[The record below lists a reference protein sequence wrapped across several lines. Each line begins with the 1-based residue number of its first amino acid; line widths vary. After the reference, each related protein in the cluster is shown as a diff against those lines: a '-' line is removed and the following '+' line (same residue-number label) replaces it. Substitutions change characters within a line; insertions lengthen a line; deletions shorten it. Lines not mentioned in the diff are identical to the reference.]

1 MKKLGKL
8 KLNSE
13 KMLSYDEL
21 VSFRGGSGG
30 GTSCSTD
37 CTVNGV
43 TMGCYKDSTDK
54 CRCGLTADK
63 RIMYSLCT

>member
-21 VSFRGGSGG
+21 VSFCLKWRI
-30 GTSCSTD
+30 CILLLKKMQRIST
-37 CTVNGV
+37 
-43 TMGCYKDSTDK
+43 
-54 CRCGLTADK
+54 
-63 RIMYSLCT
+63 